1 MNQINKFRRREKML
15 KSINSVP
22 LKGKTIL
29 LRVDLNSNIQE
40 GKPVVS
46 GRLKEHSKT
55 ISFLS
60 SNKAKTVV
68 LSHQGRK
75 GEPDF
80 VSLKGHSAELE
91 KLTGKKIFFSSWK
104 ENFKKTI
111 SSLKEG
117 EILLMENTRFLE
129 FEDLEKS
136 PEEHSKE
143 KIIKELAF
151 VADYFVLDALS
162 VSHRSHATVVGFI
175 PLLPSFMGP
184 VLESEIKN
192 LDKALNSKEKPRLLV
207 LGGAK
212 PEDSLKTL
220 NFFLKED
227 RTDKALLSGIIGELF
242 VISSGYKFGKKDEFF
257 ESKGFLS
264 LIPEIKEVCNKFNSK
279 LVFPKDFAFD
289 ENGKRENLA
298 VFNLPSNFISK
309 DIGEN
314 TIKEFSE
321 EIKKAKLIVFNG
333 PSGVFEEKEFSKG
346 TKAVFQ
352 AMKESNAFTFLGG
365 GDTGTA
371 LESLGFSSKD
381 FSFVSL
387 SGKASLK
394 YLSGKKLVAIEALR
408 NSK

>member
-1 MNQINKFRRREKML
+1 ML
-15 KSINSVP
+15 KSINSVQV
-22 LKGKTIL
+22 KGKTIL
-29 LRVDLNSNIQE
+29 VRIDINSNIQE

-46 GRLKEHSKT
+46 GRLKEHAKT
-55 ISFLS
+55 ISFFS
-60 SNKAKTVV
+60 SKKAKTVV

-75 GEPDF
+75 GESDF
-80 VSLKGHSAELE
+80 VSLKGHLIELE
-91 KLTGKKIFFSSWK
+91 KLAGKKIFFSSWE
-104 ENFKKTI
+104 ENFKEKI

-129 FEDLEKS
+129 FESIEKT
-136 PEEHSKE
+136 PLEHSKE
-143 KIIKELAF
+143 KIISELAS

-162 VSHRSHATVVGFI
+162 VSHRSHASVVGFI

-220 NFFLKED
+220 NFFLKENK
-227 RTDKALLSGIIGELF
+227 TDKALISGVFGELF
-242 VISSGYKFGKKDEFF
+242 LVALGYKFGKKDSFF

-264 LIPEIKEVCNKFNSK
+264 FIPEIKEVYKEFNSK

-289 ENGKRENLA
+289 VNGKKENLF
-298 VFNLPSNFISK
+298 VFNLPSDFISK

-321 EIKKAKLIVFNG
+321 EIKKAKLVVFNG
-333 PSGVFEEKEFSKG
+333 PPGVFEEKEFSVG

-371 LESLGFSSKD
+371 LNFLGFSPKD

-394 YLSGKKLVAIEALR
+394 YLSGKKLVGIEALR
-408 NSK
+408 NSKN